1 VQNHVSVDSLCANPS
16 TELAGENSTENRV
29 QIQPIQQENGSSTTG
44 KQDET
49 DSASAPGSAA
59 NLPVM
64 TMPAPAQIQ
73 GASASGPMASR
84 PVESVDDAMSRTQ
97 STSGPAASGP
107 TGSGSHQSPTDT
119 MMPCAENST
128 GRDPPAAPVP
138 ASSGGSP
145 TQDNSAVRGVASP
158 ERLQVP
164 DSSAPDSSAP
174 DTRPVTRAQ
183 KGIHRPRIY
192 TDGAVKY
199 VKHGFLTSSGDESLS
214 VGDALSHTN

>member
-1 VQNHVSVDSLCANPS
+1 
-16 TELAGENSTENRV
+16 
-29 QIQPIQQENGSSTTG
+29 
-44 KQDET
+44 
-49 DSASAPGSAA
+49 
-59 NLPVM
+59 
-64 TMPAPAQIQ
+64 
-73 GASASGPMASR
+73 
-84 PVESVDDAMSRTQ
+84 
-97 STSGPAASGP
+97 
-107 TGSGSHQSPTDT
+107 

-145 TQDNSAVRGVASP
+145 TQDNSAVRGVAIP
-158 ERLQVP
+158 ERLQV
-164 DSSAPDSSAP
+164 PDSSAP

-214 VGDALSHTN
+214 VEDAFKSYKLKTCYGLGICCLNEK